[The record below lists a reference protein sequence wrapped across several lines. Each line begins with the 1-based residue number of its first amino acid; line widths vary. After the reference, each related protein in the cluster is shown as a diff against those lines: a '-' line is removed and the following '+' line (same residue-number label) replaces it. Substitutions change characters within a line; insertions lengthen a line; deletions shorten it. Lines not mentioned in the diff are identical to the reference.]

1 MCSLPDKYATKYA
14 TMLNPYFAVEWPVM
28 QESFCVCTQP
38 MRDDVTM
45 LHCLSL
51 AERMHT
57 MIPGQIRWTDN
68 EIQTN
73 SCLLWIIPYWIAEDL
88 FSVKKMF
95 LKSKLWDNMS

>member
-45 LHCLSL
+45 LQCLSL

-57 MIPGQIRWTDN
+57 MIPGELTMR
-68 EIQTN
+68 
-73 SCLLWIIPYWIAEDL
+73 
-88 FSVKKMF
+88 
-95 LKSKLWDNMS
+95 SKPIHAYCESYPTE